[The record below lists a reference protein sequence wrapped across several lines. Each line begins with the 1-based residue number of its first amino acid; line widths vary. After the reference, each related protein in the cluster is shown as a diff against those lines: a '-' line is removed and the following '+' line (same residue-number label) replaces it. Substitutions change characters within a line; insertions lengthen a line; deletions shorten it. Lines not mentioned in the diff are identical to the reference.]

1 MNDELLIRF
10 IEKQCSTEEA
20 RKVLLWIEA
29 EEKNKNHFRQLQS
42 ICASIDINFASLHE
56 KANPEAVQSIINQVH
71 EKRSRYITYITAI
84 AGIASAV
91 LLFLMIPSGKEE
103 VNDYEKALAQA
114 NKQNEI
120 TLTIQD
126 NKQIALTDSSVVV
139 AYNKKGKILV
149 NDTVTITKITE
160 RKNTLNTIHVPYGKR
175 SILILSDG
183 SKVHLNSGS
192 SLVYPTEFTAD
203 KREVYLEGEAFF
215 EVSKEADHKFIVR
228 TAYKSVEVLGTQ
240 FNVSID
246 KASNKF
252 ETVLVTGSIALEN
265 NTGKI
270 ELVPNQYYGYTSD
283 SGEEVL
289 KTVDVNNY
297 ISWINGKLKFTREP
311 LFKVIDKIEKSYNI
325 EIKMLDSTYL
335 HYEISGNL
343 NLKSTAEETLNVLT
357 SILLPNNKSQNQQL
371 YQIQKKE

>member
-270 ELVPNQYYGYTSD
+270 ELVPNQYYGYTSNT
-283 SGEEVL
+283 GEEVL
-289 KTVDVNNY
+289 RTVDVSNY

-343 NLKSTAEETLNVLT
+343 NLRSTAEETLNILT
-357 SILLPNNKSQNQQL
+357 NIISPNNKSQNKQL

>member
-325 EIKMLDSTYL
+325 EIKILDSTYL

>member
-270 ELVPNQYYGYTSD
+270 ELVPNQYYGYTSNT
-283 SGEEVL
+283 GEEVL
-289 KTVDVNNY
+289 KTVDVSNY

-343 NLKSTAEETLNVLT
+343 NLRSTAEETLNILT
-357 SILLPNNKSQNQQL
+357 NIISPNNKSQNKQL